1 MSIKKVVSPS
11 NKKINIKIQDFIL
24 HDKLGGGKFGTVY
37 KALNVKSRT
46 LYALKKIPK
55 KILKDNLMVDQFT
68 LEVKLQTFMKH
79 DNILDLY
86 GVFDDKEHVYLILEY
101 MSDGT
106 LYSQLKRKKKLS

>member
-1 MSIKKVVSPS
+1 M
-11 NKKINIKIQDFIL
+11 

-55 KILKDNLMVDQFT
+55 KMLKDNLMVDQFT

-79 DNILDLY
+79 
-86 GVFDDKEHVYLILEY
+86 
-101 MSDGT
+101 
-106 LYSQLKRKKKLS
+106 